1 MRKII
6 QYFSKFSPLALFAL
20 LSNVITQMT
29 GNLNFTTPV
38 VPLLT
43 LEAARD
49 LLASLID
56 KARHGSRQ
64 DKLQRDDQV
73 KVVRELLRKQA
84 NYVTMVADGDATI
97 LESSGFDLAKV
108 PSPVEKVGQPANVVA
123 FPTNFANEVEI
134 RHKGVHGAHIYKVFQ
149 SNVDPATGAAEWKLV
164 LESTRIRNVITGL
177 ESYKPYWF
185 CVSAVGVNGEGLKS
199 DVVLGRAA

>member
-6 QYFSKFSPLALFAL
+6 QYFSKLSPLALFAL

-29 GNLNFTTPV
+29 GNLNFTTPA

-43 LEAARD
+43 MEAARD
-49 LLASLID
+49 LLATLID
-56 KARHGSRQ
+56 KARNGSRQ
-64 DKLQRDDQV
+64 DKMQRDDQV

-84 NYVTMVADGDATI
+84 NYVTLVADGNGTI
-97 LESSGFDLAKV
+97 LESSGFDLAKM
-108 PSPVEKVGQPANVVA
+108 PTPVEQVGQPTNVVA
-123 FPTNFANEVEI
+123 FPTKFAQQVEL
-134 RHKGVHGAHIYKVFQ
+134 RHKSVHGAHMYKVFQ
-149 SNVDPATGAAEWKLV
+149 SSVDPATGNAEWKFI
-164 LESTRIRNVITGL
+164 LETTRTRNIITGL
-177 ESYKPYWF
+177 ESYKPFWF

>member
-6 QYFSKFSPLALFAL
+6 QYFSKLSPLALFAL

-29 GNLNFTTPV
+29 GNLNFTTPA

-43 LEAARD
+43 MEAARD

-56 KARHGSRQ
+56 KARNGSRQ
-64 DKLQRDDQV
+64 DKMLRDDQV
-73 KVVRELLRKQA
+73 KVVREILRKQA
-84 NYVTMVADGDATI
+84 NYVTLVADGNGTI

-108 PSPVEKVGQPANVVA
+108 PAPVEQVGQPTNVAA
-123 FPTNFANEVEI
+123 FPTNFAKEVEL
-134 RHKGVHGAHIYKVFQ
+134 RLKGVHGAHIYKVYQ
-149 SNVDPATGAAEWKLV
+149 STVDPTTGNAEWKFI
-164 LESTRIRNVITGL
+164 LETTRTRTIITGL
-177 ESYKPYWF
+177 ESFKPYWF